1 MGSIATPFLNP
12 IAAELESVGPRPTP
26 KVLSR
31 RVRQRRQIQGMIA
44 ASYLLDG
51 LILLIFA
58 EAGAVPL
65 TIAPAYV
72 GAGLL
77 SVAFYLLLSETGF
90 TERFKDHYCVVPQLF
105 VSVAIVLAFAYV
117 APGVGLMFLCTLFL
131 IVNFGSLRSTPGQS
145 AAIWTMIATGI
156 AFLFLLTDKPIGL
169 PHDSH
174 LERLATMLVFVLG
187 IGRCL
192 FVGIFSSLMRQS
204 LYQSGLKLKEAYR
217 RIEELAELDE
227 LTGSFNRRCIMRMLE
242 EEIART
248 ARLKVPCSVALIDLD
263 FFKRVN
269 DLYGHATGDELLITV
284 AGRIAARARTGDVVC
299 RYGGD
304 EFIVL
309 LPRIPHR
316 AAAVDVAR
324 SIADRVNL
332 PCELG
337 SVQVR
342 VTAAIGVSMC
352 PEDALTAAELLEH
365 ADALM
370 YRAKA
375 SADPPREV
383 PAPKRR
389 RDDRA
394 KTRRD

>member
-105 VSVAIVLAFAYV
+105 ISVAIVLAFAYV

-269 DLYGHATGDELLITV
+269 DLYGHPTGDEVLRTFAITV
-284 AGRIAARARTGDVVC
+284 FANIRTIDRFG
-299 RYGGD
+299 RYGGE
-304 EFIVL
+304 EFLLL
-309 LPRIPHR
+309 LPDTDEQGATQMLDRLR
-316 AAAVDVAR
+316 AI
-324 SIADRVNL
+324 IA
-332 PCELG
+332 ELDWSAFSPG
-337 SVQVR
+337 MR
-342 VTAAIGVSMC
+342 VTISAGV
-352 PEDALTAAELLEH
+352 AELRANETSDTLLAR
-365 ADALM
+365 ADGAL
-370 YRAKA
+370 YAAKA
-375 SADPPREV
+375 RGRNRITSA
-383 PAPKRR
+383 
-389 RDDRA
+389 
-394 KTRRD
+394 